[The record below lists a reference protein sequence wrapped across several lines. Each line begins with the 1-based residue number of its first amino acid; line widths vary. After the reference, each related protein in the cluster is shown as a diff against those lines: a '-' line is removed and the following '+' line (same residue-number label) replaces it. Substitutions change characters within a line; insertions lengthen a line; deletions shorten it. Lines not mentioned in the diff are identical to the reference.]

1 MSLQAFLEQDKE
13 RLLSAVSGADPEA
26 AIRAVQAELDR
37 LLFAFND
44 GEDDERVCEAANAM
58 IQAAKAS
65 ASLIDTAGE
74 TKIYGRTEYGAGE
87 EEKKE
92 RRVPPVFWILL
103 IAGIACALPLA
114 IGYWSANRGL
124 TLGWFPIVKLILPFA
139 AMLLLFFA
147 GLSLRIRRKK
157 PKEELRAETTVDSR
171 KVYNRLLTAVVV
183 MDKELDGIREA
194 EEIRR
199 RKQLAGP
206 GGIDDSELELMGHL
220 LEDAYGRRASDDT
233 AAELLSQLKFYLH
246 KKHVDVVDFEDRLT
260 YGKTD
265 PDEALSVDRE
275 HRGWFDMIPAF
286 TAGTIRPALVADG
299 RLLKKGLASEG
310 R

>member
-157 PKEELRAETTVDSR
+157 PKEELRTETTVDSR

-206 GGIDDSELELMGHL
+206 GGIDDSELELMG
-220 LEDAYGRRASDDT
+220 
-233 AAELLSQLKFYLH
+233 Q
-246 KKHVDVVDFEDRLT
+246 
-260 YGKTD
+260 
-265 PDEALSVDRE
+265 
-275 HRGWFDMIPAF
+275 
-286 TAGTIRPALVADG
+286 
-299 RLLKKGLASEG
+299 
-310 R
+310 

>member
-265 PDEALSVDRE
+265 PDEVLSVDRE